1 MNDKE
6 KVWNIDS
13 WYEPIRGIYMY
24 HEFNGHWFEM
34 IVKSC
39 VVDNQSLTDDAKL
52 YSVSNIDGVITR
64 DYIGYGKVY
73 DCMGKVAELIEK
85 ERKGEAVTGY
95 GNLVV
100 EYYEGGK

>member
-1 MNDKE
+1 MDDKE

-13 WYEPIRGIYMY
+13 WYEPVRGIYMY
-24 HEFNGHWFEM
+24 READGRWYEM

-52 YSVSNIDGVITR
+52 YLVRNDEGVVTR

-73 DCMGKVAELIEK
+73 DCIGKVAEMIEK
-85 ERKGEAVTGY
+85 RKGE
-95 GNLVV
+95 
-100 EYYEGGK
+100 